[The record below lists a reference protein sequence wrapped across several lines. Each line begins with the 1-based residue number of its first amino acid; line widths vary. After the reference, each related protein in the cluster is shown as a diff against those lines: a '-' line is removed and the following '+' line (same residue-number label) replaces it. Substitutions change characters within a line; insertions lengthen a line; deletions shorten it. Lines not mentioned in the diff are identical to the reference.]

1 MVTRIAISAK
11 DRLVCRHYYIT
22 KCNEEF
28 ARRFV
33 VRSLNEEEK
42 KMKRMMFLLAALAV
56 SSFILLGACKKEKK
70 VEPAADETKT
80 EEPKAEEP
88 KAEEPK
94 EEPKAEEPKAEGGG
108 DSIGV
113 PECDEYITKYTAC
126 LGKMPAASKGAMEK
140 GLATMKD
147 AWKKAAATEAG
158 KKALAQGCKTA
169 METAKK
175 SMAAFK
181 CDF

>member
-1 MVTRIAISAK
+1 
-11 DRLVCRHYYIT
+11 
-22 KCNEEF
+22 
-28 ARRFV
+28 
-33 VRSLNEEEK
+33 
-42 KMKRMMFLLAALAV
+42 MKRTMFLLAALV
-56 SSFILLGACKKEKK
+56 MSSFILLAACKKEKK

-80 EEPKAEEP
+80 EEPKGDEP

-94 EEPKAEEPKAEGGG
+94 GEEPKAEEAKAEGG
-108 DSIGV
+108 DIGV

-158 KKALAQGCKTA
+158 KAALATGCKTA
-169 METAKK
+169 LETAKK